1 MTVKHHFSGVAN
13 GRNFNTGGVEA
24 SKGTDKAL
32 AMTNQA
38 QGDAATDDTINDEDF
53 DGALLVGTLAAG
65 TADSPVAALDP
76 CEDAKYNDPRSGLHK
91 PDSCFRAVSAGDTK
105 DGTDYYGGYSIE
117 LTAKDSGVS
126 WGKVVWSS
134 DTNPFKDL
142 KCESMTFMATDVAEV
157 DVCDLFEDDVDAAM
171 AAGWGGSR
179 GTSVSFMGSAPAIG
193 GSAAVASAALD
204 TSANRPNLE
213 TLLITAPASPEK
225 GFRFAALY
233 HSDNDGS
240 TKDPAAH
247 DLYAAERTPLQVD
260 LLDSDGDPIY
270 GDFGKVDFTKADGT
284 DDGTLQDLGQDGS
297 AESAPGGESKCSHSD
312 GEGCDGML
320 ETMITVKFDAGLA
333 LGCSTTR
340 DVMITC
346 EWDSNGEMGA
356 YRADD
361 HTGVPATEGA
371 ALPTGGNEVVVL
383 GDDGAD
389 PATSSTFAGFRT
401 SPSSGRAPG
410 DISAFV
416 SCKVSGS

>member
-1 MTVKHHFSGVAN
+1 MSAGDDNMPFAFVDWEALQSDVVSEAGVTFKIVRDGTTGENAGDAAYVTCGPFRCTDGTDMMAMAPEITIDDSAVCAAWDPEVSLQVGFVDNNKAEVEVGTADGNAAYVAADDTNTVDDVANDGIDVGWVISSTANMTVKHHFSGVAN

-213 TLLITAPASPEK
+213 TLLITAPASPGE
-225 GFRFAALY
+225 GFPLRGPLSQRQRRL
-233 HSDNDGS
+233 HQGS
-240 TKDPAAH
+240 CRA
-247 DLYAAERTPLQVD
+247 RSVR
-260 LLDSDGDPIY
+260 
-270 GDFGKVDFTKADGT
+270 
-284 DDGTLQDLGQDGS
+284 
-297 AESAPGGESKCSHSD
+297 GGENA
-312 GEGCDGML
+312 
-320 ETMITVKFDAGLA
+320 VAG
-333 LGCSTTR
+333 
-340 DVMITC
+340 
-346 EWDSNGEMGA
+346 
-356 YRADD
+356 
-361 HTGVPATEGA
+361 
-371 ALPTGGNEVVVL
+371 
-383 GDDGAD
+383 
-389 PATSSTFAGFRT
+389 
-401 SPSSGRAPG
+401 
-410 DISAFV
+410 
-416 SCKVSGS
+416 